1 MPVTIAVPMESYA
14 NERRVALIPDVAKK
28 FAGLGARVLIQKG
41 AGAAALIPDEQYQ
54 DVTLMDDAKAMLA
67 EADVVL
73 KVQPPTLD
81 EIAAARKGAV
91 FIGFMNAHAHAEEAR
106 ALRDAGITSFGM
118 ELIPRIT
125 RAQSMDALSS
135 QAAVA
140 GYKAALI
147 GANALG
153 QFLPMLTTAA
163 GTIRPAKTLV
173 IGAGVAGLQAIA
185 TLRRLGAIV
194 TGYDVRP
201 ETREQVESLGARFL
215 DLGVEA
221 VGEGGYARE
230 LTEEEKA
237 QQQANLAEHLT
248 GMDLLITTAAIPGR
262 QAPRIIT
269 GSMVEGMKAGAVI
282 VDMAA
287 ESGGNVE
294 FSKAGETVNHQG
306 VTLVGPENLPSQMP
320 IHASE
325 MYARNLYNFLSPWI
339 KDGELAFD
347 FEDEIVA
354 GSLMTRDGE
363 VVHPRVKPLIEGD
376 AS

>member
-1 MPVTIAVPMESYA
+1 MPVKIAVPMESVT
-14 NERRVALIPDVAKK
+14 NERRVALIPEVAAK
-28 FAGLGARVLIQKG
+28 FANLGAEILIQKG
-41 AGAAALIPDEQYQ
+41 AGEAALIPDGQYDQ
-54 DVTLMDDAKAMLA
+54 VTMVADSQSLFADA
-67 EADVVL
+67 DIIL

-81 EIAAARKGAV
+81 EIDAAKAGAV
-91 FIGFMNAHAHAEEAR
+91 FISHIHAHLHQKEVL
-106 ALRDAGITSFGM
+106 ALKEKNMTSFGM
-118 ELIPRIT
+118 ELVPRIT

-147 GANALG
+147 AANQLG

-185 TLRRLGAIV
+185 TLRRLGAMV

-201 ETREQVESLGARFL
+201 ETSEQVESLGAKFL

-221 VGEGGYARE
+221 AGEGGYARE
-230 LTEEEKA
+230 LTEEEK
-237 QQQANLAEHLT
+237 QQQQDNLAQHLQN
-248 GMDLLITTAAIPGR
+248 MDVLITTAAIPGR
-262 QAPRIIT
+262 PAPRIIT
-269 GSMVEGMKAGAVI
+269 GSMVEGMKPGSVI
-282 VDMAA
+282 VDLAA

-294 FSKAGETVNHQG
+294 FSKPGEVVVHQG
-306 VTLVGPENLPSQMP
+306 VSIVGPENLASQMP

-325 MYARNLYNFLSPWI
+325 MYAKNLFNFLSPWI
-339 KDGELAFD
+339 KEGELEID
-347 FEDEIVA
+347 WEDEIIA
-354 GSLMTRDGE
+354 GSLLTKAGE
-363 VVHPRVKPLIEGD
+363 LVHERVKSQFEGE

>member
-363 VVHPRVKPLIEGD
+363 VVHPRFKPLIEGD

>member
-14 NERRVALIPDVAKK
+14 NERRVALIPDVARK
-28 FAGLGARVLIQKG
+28 FADLGARVLIQKG
-41 AGAAALIPDEQYQ
+41 AGAAALIPDEQYEGVELVE
-54 DVTLMDDAKAMLA
+54 DVRTMLA
-67 EADVVL
+67 EADVIL
-73 KVQPPTLD
+73 KVQPPTLE
-81 EIAAARKGAV
+81 EIGAARKGAV
-91 FIGFMNAHAHAEEAR
+91 FIGFMNAHAHPEEAR
-106 ALRDAGITSFGM
+106 ALRDGGMTSFGM

-147 GANALG
+147 GANSLG

-294 FSKAGETVNHQG
+294 YSKPGEVINHQG
-306 VTLVGPENLPSQMP
+306 VTIVGPENLPSQMP

-339 KDGELAFD
+339 KEGELEFD
-347 FEDEIVA
+347 YEDEIVA

-363 VVHPRVKPLIEGD
+363 VVHERVKPLIEGD

>member
-28 FAGLGARVLIQKG
+28 FADLGARVLIQKG
-41 AGAAALIPDEQYQ
+41 AGAAALIPDEQYES
-54 DVTLMDDAKAMLA
+54 VELMDDAKAMLA
-67 EADVVL
+67 EADIIL
-73 KVQPPTLD
+73 KVQPPTLE
-81 EIAAARKGAV
+81 EIQAAKKGAV
-91 FIGFMNAHAHAEEAR
+91 FIGFMNAHAHLEEAK
-106 ALRDAGITSFGM
+106 ALRDGGMTSFGM
-118 ELIPRIT
+118 ELVPRIT

-147 GANALG
+147 GANTLG

-269 GSMVEGMKAGAVI
+269 GAMVEGMKAGAVI

-294 FSKAGETVNHQG
+294 FSQAGEVVNHNG
-306 VTLVGPENLPSQMP
+306 VTIVGPENLPSQMP

-339 KDGELAFD
+339 KEGELEID
-347 FEDEIVA
+347 YDDEIVA
-354 GSLMTRDGE
+354 GSLMTKDGE
-363 VVHPRVKPLIEGD
+363 VVHERVLPLIEGE

>member
-28 FAGLGARVLIQKG
+28 FADLGARVLIQKG
-41 AGAAALIPDEQYQ
+41 AGAAALIPDEQYES
-54 DVTLMDDAKAMLA
+54 VELMEDARAMLA
-67 EADVVL
+67 EADVIL
-73 KVQPPTLD
+73 KVQPPTLE
-81 EIAAARKGAV
+81 EIQTAKQGAV
-91 FIGFMNAHAHAEEAR
+91 FIGFMNAHAHLEEAR
-106 ALRDAGITSFGM
+106 ALRDGGMTSFGM
-118 ELIPRIT
+118 ELVPRIT

-147 GANALG
+147 GANTLG

-269 GSMVEGMKAGAVI
+269 GPMVEGMKAGAVI

-294 FSKAGETVNHQG
+294 FSQAGEVVSHQG
-306 VTLVGPENLPSQMP
+306 VTIVGPENLPSQMP

-339 KDGELAFD
+339 KEGELEID
-347 FEDEIVA
+347 YDDEIVA
-354 GSLMTRDGE
+354 GSLMTKDGE
-363 VVHPRVKPLIEGD
+363 VVHERVLPLIEGE

>member
-28 FAGLGARVLIQKG
+28 FADLGARVLIQKG
-41 AGAAALIPDEQYQ
+41 AGAAALIPDEQYES
-54 DVTLMDDAKAMLA
+54 VELMDDARAMLA
-67 EADVVL
+67 EADIIL

-81 EIAAARKGAV
+81 EIQAAKKGAV
-91 FIGFMNAHAHAEEAR
+91 FIGFMNAHAHLEEAK
-106 ALRDAGITSFGM
+106 ALRDGGMTSFGM
-118 ELIPRIT
+118 ELVPRIT

-269 GSMVEGMKAGAVI
+269 GAMVEGMKAGAVI

-294 FSKAGETVNHQG
+294 FSQAGEVVNHNG
-306 VTLVGPENLPSQMP
+306 VTIVGPENLPSQMP

-339 KDGELAFD
+339 KEGELEID
-347 FEDEIVA
+347 YDDEIVA
-354 GSLMTRDGE
+354 GSLMTKDGE
-363 VVHPRVKPLIEGD
+363 VVHERVLPLIEGE